1 MKYRIR
7 RVIRFYNFI
16 LVNKFRKSKTCHR
29 NRAFTFAVPCPTPFN
44 ISYDVMGTTTI
55 RVYWSGLPCRIPG
68 ARIYLYFQQL
78 SFLEDSNY
86 EWHVTG
92 ASGNATFHEN
102 ALTVQDLGIAL
113 PYEGYMMYSIE
124 GVGNGAP
131 SERFR
136 FRTHYSRKNV
146 S

>member
-1 MKYRIR
+1 
-7 RVIRFYNFI
+7 
-16 LVNKFRKSKTCHR
+16 
-29 NRAFTFAVPCPTPFN
+29 
-44 ISYDVMGTTTI
+44 MGTTTI

-136 FRTHYSRKNV
+136 FRTHYSRKNFSFLKAFKQSYIKLYQSV
-146 S
+146 HQVCNHLVLVN